1 MSQANAPDQ
10 ESLTIRAVHFRDLD
24 KLIPDDGTE
33 IVVSG
38 QFTQGRQ
45 LPAYLRRMRGW
56 YGPMQL
62 LTLFP
67 NPLQRWYSAFVA
79 ERDHQ
84 VCGLVQVAPFNRT
97 RSTWRVER
105 VVVQSGLASGQGM
118 PLKLDVA
125 SQLLRHCF
133 ETIWE
138 AHTWISETDVNDNFG
153 LALYR
158 QNGFQ
163 PLARITY
170 WSVEAE
176 RLQAMAEHEPDL
188 PNLLPVSNADAQLIY
203 QLETVSM
210 PPQVR
215 QVFDHQI
222 QDFRSN
228 VLSNAGGRVSRW
240 MRRVETVSAYVFEP
254 QRKAAIGYFQ
264 LKLCRDGSQ
273 PHLAKLT
280 VHPAYTWLYPELMAQ
295 MARVVQG
302 FPAQALRLAS
312 LDYQPEREGYFKSIQ
327 ANEVEHTVMMSRSVW
342 HKVRESKMPSLEG
355 LHLPDVLQGL
365 QPSGNPIPGRFSWS
379 AEGPA
384 QRPLVGPSD
393 RSIRWEASL
402 HAPDS
407 QPKALEADGDND
419 LNEPTG

>member
-1 MSQANAPDQ
+1 MSQANSTD
-10 ESLTIRAVHFRDLD
+10 EGSLTIRAVHFRDLD
-24 KLIPDDGTE
+24 KLTPDEGTE

-38 QFTQGRQ
+38 QFTKGRQ
-45 LPAYLRRMRGW
+45 LPNYLRRMRGW

-67 NPLQRWYSAFVA
+67 NPLQRWFLGFVA
-79 ERDHQ
+79 EQANQ
-84 VCGLVQVAPFNRT
+84 VCGLIQVAPFNRT
-97 RSTWRVER
+97 RSTWRVDR
-105 VVVQSGLASGQGM
+105 VLVQPCMLPDQTAA
-118 PLKLDVA
+118 LKLDVG

-170 WSVEAE
+170 WSIEADQLQ
-176 RLQAMAEHEPDL
+176 RLAEHEPDL

-228 VLSNAGGRVSRW
+228 LLSNAGSQISRW
-240 MRRVETVSAYVFEP
+240 MRRVETLSAYVFEP

-264 LKLCRDGSQ
+264 LKLCRDGSH

-295 MARVVQG
+295 MSKVVQG
-302 FPAQALRLAS
+302 FPPQALRLAS
-312 LDYQPEREGYFKSIQ
+312 LDYQPEREGYLKSIQ
-327 ANEVEHTVMMSRSVW
+327 ATEVEHTVMMSRSVW
-342 HKVRESKMPSLEG
+342 HKVRESKLPSLEG

-365 QPSGNPIPGRFSWS
+365 QPSGKPIPGRFSWS
-379 AEGPA
+379 AN
-384 QRPLVGPSD
+384 GPSD
-393 RSIRWEASL
+393 RPVRSNISPSESA
-402 HAPDS
+402 A
-407 QPKALEADGDND
+407 QPKNFETDSGLDN
-419 LNEPTG
+419 LPL